1 MERETSSHQ
10 EKFRYLRI
18 TLIQIELQSITSS
31 ILRSLRKNSG
41 VDIKKENHQ
50 EWFLK
55 LLDMILIFIEN
66 NMTLGHFIFLVIV
79 ILFIIALIV

>member
-50 EWFLK
+50 E
-55 LLDMILIFIEN
+55 
-66 NMTLGHFIFLVIV
+66 
-79 ILFIIALIV
+79 